1 MWRSVGAIRLSRGS
15 RDERELQREA
25 AKVRV
30 RDAAEAVDN
39 RSVTTP
45 PSIREVR
52 VVYVK
57 GGLVRLPWMLLRV
70 LPHQD
75 VLA

>member
-1 MWRSVGAIRLSRGS
+1 MGS

-25 AKVRV
+25 AKVRA
-30 RDAAEAVDN
+30 RDAAEAVHN
-39 RSVTTP
+39 PSVTTNP
-45 PSIREVR
+45 LIQEVR

>member
-1 MWRSVGAIRLSRGS
+1 MDQGISQEDVQAHRWFNLST
-15 RDERELQREA
+15 
-25 AKVRV
+25 
-30 RDAAEAVDN
+30 EAVHN
-39 RSVTTP
+39 PSVTTNP
-45 PSIREVR
+45 LIQEVR

>member
-1 MWRSVGAIRLSRGS
+1 MDQGISQEDVQAHRWFNL
-15 RDERELQREA
+15 
-25 AKVRV
+25 
-30 RDAAEAVDN
+30 AAEAVHN
-39 RSVTTP
+39 PSVTTNP
-45 PSIREVR
+45 LIQEVR

>member
-1 MWRSVGAIRLSRGS
+1 MDQGISQEDVQAHRWFNL
-15 RDERELQREA
+15 
-25 AKVRV
+25 
-30 RDAAEAVDN
+30 AAEAVPN
-39 RSVTTP
+39 PSVTTNP
-45 PSIREVR
+45 LIQEVR